1 MSRDKSKKMGD
12 RDFWGVVTRAVKGA
26 AQRSNN
32 LQEFLDLIG
41 ERFHCSSL
49 SPRYTGG
56 DDGSYATTINPET
69 GEVIVSGSQTP
80 GLLAEIVENCDH
92 KQILKFLAKETM
104 WIVTLVRERIY
115 RERDTAKLQ
124 NDGIG
129 EDDEEVNT
137 DD

>member
-69 GEVIVSGSQTP
+69 GEVIVSGNKTP

-92 KQILKFLAKETM
+92 KSILKLLAKETM

-115 RERDTAKLQ
+115 REREAARLGGDQDEGVEA
-124 NDGIG
+124 
-129 EDDEEVNT
+129 DDEA
-137 DD
+137 